1 MIDYSLW
8 YAPTTTGSY
17 SLLAAGI
24 TETIKVNVL
33 SMGQSYKFKVA
44 ARNSFGF
51 SLFSNEVEILQ
62 AERPS

>member
-24 TETIKVNVL
+24 TETIKVNIL
-33 SMGQSYKFKVA
+33 DMGQSYKFKVA

-51 SLFSNEVEILQ
+51 SLFSNEVQILQ